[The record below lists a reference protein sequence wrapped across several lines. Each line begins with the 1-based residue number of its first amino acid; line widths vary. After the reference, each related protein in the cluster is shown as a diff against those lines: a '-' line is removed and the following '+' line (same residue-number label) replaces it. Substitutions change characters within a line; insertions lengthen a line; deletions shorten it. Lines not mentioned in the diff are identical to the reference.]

1 MPTQMLGVR
10 LTGREEDEIK
20 KLVEAGL
27 YVSASE
33 FIRDSV
39 RKNLA
44 SLKAVQIRP
53 VSKATAKKEIL
64 DYMKKHREAYASD
77 VSEELGLDLDLVF
90 TIMKEMSAE
99 GVIE

>member
-1 MPTQMLGVR
+1 MATQMLGVR

-44 SLKAVQIRP
+44 SLKAIQIQP

-77 VSEELGLDLDLVF
+77 ISEELGLDLDLVF
-90 TIMKEMSAE
+90 TIMKEMNAE

>member
-10 LTGREEDEIK
+10 LTEREEEEIW

-27 YVSASE
+27 FVSASE

-44 SLKAVQIRP
+44 SLKSVQIRD
-53 VSKATAKKEIL
+53 VSKSAARKEIL
-64 DYMKKHREAYASD
+64 DYMKKHKEAYASD
-77 VSEELGLDLDLVF
+77 ISQDLGLDLDLVF
-90 TIMKEMSAE
+90 SIMKDLNSK
-99 GVIE
+99 GVVE